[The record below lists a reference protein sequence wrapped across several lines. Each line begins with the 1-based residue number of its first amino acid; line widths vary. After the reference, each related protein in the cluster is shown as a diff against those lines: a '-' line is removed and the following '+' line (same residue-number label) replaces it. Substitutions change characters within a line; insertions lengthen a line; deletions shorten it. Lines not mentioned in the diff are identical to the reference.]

1 MRLDIRHHFSERFY
15 DMANAA
21 LSTEISSAAST
32 VASLSTA
39 LDAANSA
46 NVSLSTALGSAADT
60 EDTADAGELSSAI
73 SGALVPAEA
82 SVSAA
87 A

>member
-1 MRLDIRHHFSERFY
+1 MRLDIHHHFSERFY
-15 DMANAA
+15 NMANAA

-46 NVSLSTALGSAADT
+46 NVSLSTALGSADDT
-60 EDTADAGELSSAI
+60 EDTADATELSSAI
-73 SGALVPAEA
+73 SGALVPVEA